1 MPEFLT
7 IPPELTSTKPIREI
21 IYEFLREAI
30 LDGHIKPGERLI
42 ERDLAEKF
50 KASRTPIREALRKLE
65 TEEFLEYIPRR
76 GDVVKGINLEDI
88 EEVYILREMLEA
100 LSIRHSVA
108 KLTEGELEELRR
120 VVEKTRLAQQEDRVD
135 EVIQGLREFDAM
147 LLNASKMKRVESF
160 VNSLQESL
168 RSYRKLN
175 ILNPQ
180 RREQAVREHQEI
192 FAAIVARDADRA
204 EGLVRRHIQ
213 AARDELFSRLE
224 HNRGAC
230 PE

>member
-7 IPPELTSTKPIREI
+7 IPPELTSTKPIREV

-30 LDGHIKPGERLI
+30 LDGRIKPGERLI

-50 KASRTPIREALRKLE
+50 RASRTPIREALRKLE
-65 TEEFLEYIPRR
+65 TEDFLEYIPRR
-76 GDVVKGINLEDI
+76 GDVVKDINLEDI
-88 EEVYILREMLEA
+88 EEVYILRELLEA

-108 KLTEGELEELRR
+108 KLTEAELEELRR
-120 VVEKTRLAQQEDRVD
+120 VVEKTRLAEQEDRVD

-147 LLNASKMKRVESF
+147 LLNASKMKRVKSF
-160 VNSLQESL
+160 VNLLQESL

-175 ILNPQ
+175 ILDPR

-213 AARDELFSRLE
+213 TARDALLNRLE
-224 HNRGAC
+224 HNRNVHQ
-230 PE
+230 E